1 MRVINFNIS
10 FDSMPS
16 LEKDGGVGNLRV
28 FGLLNKA
35 RDKQVMLA
43 NWITV
48 LQLELAIVEGAIKNK
63 EAKQPVQE
71 TLKLV
76 AKRSIPDWVFRK
88 PKAKK
93 KKPYTKQKQVLQY
106 IIENG
111 SITST
116 LADEL
121 FGLKCLTYSV
131 RLMRRDGHI
140 IKTEQKNLKNK
151 LTETV
156 YHYRGKS

>member
-1 MRVINFNIS
+1 
-10 FDSMPS
+10 MPS

-43 NWITV
+43 NWISV

-63 EAKQPVQE
+63 EAKPPIQE

-88 PKAKK
+88 PKAKRNRLQSK
-93 KKPYTKQKQVLQY
+93 HKQAQQY
-106 IIENG
+106 LIENG
-111 SITST
+111 SITNT
-116 LADEL
+116 LANKL
-121 FGLKCLTYSV
+121 FSLRSLPNTI
-131 RLMRRDGHI
+131 RIMRQAGHI
-140 IKTEQKNLKNK
+140 IETEQPNAKNQ
-151 LTETV
+151 LTETTF
-156 YHYRGKS
+156 HYKGKS